1 MFKNFEQFNES
12 SRQAAFL
19 MQSFEEDLDKIN
31 KVAKKLGLEVDR
43 TGRWAPKSNA
53 KGTAI
58 SVNLKS
64 TGKFKFYLHTH
75 WKNSKS
81 NTAARRDKKAK
92 KIEETFNQLE
102 DWKVD
107 VNEFSLSYD
116 RGKDPEDSRVLTKF
130 IMK

>member
-19 MQSFEEDLDKIN
+19 MQSFEEDLDKID

-53 KGTAI
+53 QGTALT
-58 SVNLKS
+58 VNLKS

-75 WKNSKS
+75 WNNSKS

-92 KIEETFNQLE
+92 KIEETFKQLE
-102 DWKVD
+102 DWEVY
-107 VNEFSLSYD
+107 VNEISLSYD
-116 RGKDPEDSRVLTKF
+116 KGKDPEDSRVLTDF